1 MDWIIRVDTRTG
13 NIRKD
18 RATPEELGW
27 GGRLLVAKVLLREVP
42 PVCEPL
48 GRHNKLLF
56 ACGLLADAPITT
68 TGQLSVGGK
77 SPLTGGVKES
87 NVGGFAGKRL
97 ARLGIRALILEDA
110 PVLPSLRVL
119 FVGADRVELVDAPE
133 LKGLWVGDTFRTLR
147 SRYGKDV
154 GLMAIG
160 PAGEMLMYGAGVA
173 VSDDEDT
180 QVRYAARGG
189 LGALMGSKGIKAVV
203 VDDKDAKQPVFA
215 DKELLMKGARAL
227 VEGLMSD
234 PKTENRHMYGTPAIL
249 DLANR
254 SGLLPTRNF
263 SSGSFERAD
272 MINGEYVRGNI
283 AKRGGEGRSGM
294 GCVAGCAI
302 RCSNIWPDRTGKK
315 IVASVQYENIAL
327 LGSNCGIGDMDRIAE
342 MNDLCNQVG
351 VDAIETGAAI
361 AVAMEAGVIGFGD
374 AEGAK
379 GLIRQIGE
387 GTYLGRILGNG
398 VVVTGRLLGIRRVPA
413 VKGQAIPGY
422 DPRALKGNGVTYVTS
437 PMGADHTAGNAFET
451 LNTINPTG
459 KERQVESSRMLQVR
473 AAMLDSL
480 GLCLF
485 TRPPIRKN
493 PKMLL
498 DMLKGRYGR
507 DYSIGDARRIGE
519 DCLDAE
525 REFNK
530 RAGVD
535 ETVRPMPE
543 FMQEEALP
551 PTGAVFD
558 IPMEEMT
565 KVWDVK
571 LGEDDI

>member
-119 FVGADRVELVDAPE
+119 FVGADRVELIDAPE

-272 MINGEYVRGNI
+272 MINGEYVRGTI
-283 AKRGGEGRSGM
+283 AKRGGEGRSGT

-351 VDAIETGAAI
+351 VDVIETGAAI

-558 IPMEEMT
+558 IPMEEMA

-571 LGEDDI
+571 LGEDNI

>member
-1 MDWIIRVDTRTG
+1 
-13 NIRKD
+13 
-18 RATPEELGW
+18 
-27 GGRLLVAKVLLREVP
+27 
-42 PVCEPL
+42 
-48 GRHNKLLF
+48 
-56 ACGLLADAPITT
+56 
-68 TGQLSVGGK
+68 
-77 SPLTGGVKES
+77 
-87 NVGGFAGKRL
+87 
-97 ARLGIRALILEDA
+97 
-110 PVLPSLRVL
+110 
-119 FVGADRVELVDAPE
+119 
-133 LKGLWVGDTFRTLR
+133 
-147 SRYGKDV
+147 
-154 GLMAIG
+154 
-160 PAGEMLMYGAGVA
+160 
-173 VSDDEDT
+173 
-180 QVRYAARGG
+180 
-189 LGALMGSKGIKAVV
+189 
-203 VDDKDAKQPVFA
+203 
-215 DKELLMKGARAL
+215 
-227 VEGLMSD
+227 
-234 PKTENRHMYGTPAIL
+234 
-249 DLANR
+249 
-254 SGLLPTRNF
+254 
-263 SSGSFERAD
+263 
-272 MINGEYVRGNI
+272 
-283 AKRGGEGRSGM
+283 AKRGGEGRSGT

-302 RCSNIWPDRTGKK
+302 RCSNVWPDRTGRK

-374 AEGAK
+374 SEGAK

-398 VVVTGRLLGIRRVPA
+398 VVVTGRLLGVRRVPA

-451 LNTINPTG
+451 LNTIKPTG
-459 KERQVESSRMLQVR
+459 REKQVESSRMLQVR

-507 DYSIGDARRIGE
+507 GYTIGDARRIGE
-519 DCLDAE
+519 DCLDTE

-535 ETVRPMPE
+535 ERLRPMPE

-565 KVWDVK
+565 GVWDVK
-571 LGEDDI
+571 LSEDDI

>member
-18 RATPEELGW
+18 RATQEELGW

-110 PVLPSLRVL
+110 PVLPSLKVL
-119 FVGADRVELVDAPE
+119 FVGADRVELIDAPE

-558 IPMEEMT
+558 IPMEEMA